1 MGTIRKKAKKTA
13 RKAGAAAAEPVG
25 LADALFTKVQQ
36 RVLGLLFGNPGRS
49 FYANELIEL
58 AGSGTGAVQRELAR
72 LESSGLATVTRVG
85 NQKHYQA
92 NPGSPVYAEL
102 RGLVLKTSGLVDV
115 LRAALQPLK
124 SGIENAFVYGSVAKQ
139 QDTADSD
146 IDLMVISDT
155 LSYAELF
162 GALEDAAAQ
171 LGRTVNPTV
180 YSRRELDKRLRSDNA
195 FIKRVWSQPRLP
207 VIGDLHDFAT

>member
-146 IDLMVISDT
+146 IDLMVVSDT